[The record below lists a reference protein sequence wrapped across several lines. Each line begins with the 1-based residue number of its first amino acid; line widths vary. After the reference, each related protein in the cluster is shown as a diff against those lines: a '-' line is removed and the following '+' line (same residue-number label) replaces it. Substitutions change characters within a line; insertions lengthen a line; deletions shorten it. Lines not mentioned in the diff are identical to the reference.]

1 MHHHALALAPGFAYV
16 HNDIGNALSDPTLAL
31 ALTLALTLALA
42 LTFAKVI
49 RKRDKDFQ
57 IVSIACGARHTLARV
72 RVRVRVSV
80 RVRIS

>member
-42 LTFAKVI
+42 LMLALAPALALAAARSLPLVRQRSLRPVGTPE
-49 RKRDKDFQ
+49 R
-57 IVSIACGARHTLARV
+57 GAAPLLG
-72 RVRVRVSV
+72 
-80 RVRIS
+80 